1 MSSFYQPSDGPT
13 LGEKNNNLFN
23 IRFSPANE
31 WLGQTGEN
39 KGFAVFSERIYG
51 TRAADRLLANYGAK
65 GFNTINDVINRFAP
79 PTENDTQNYINSI
92 VQDTGYDPYQSLDLS
107 DRNVRLPILKAMAK
121 METGVIL
128 DDRDIIAA
136 QNFNSNQTLNEP
148 FSRDFLSG
156 ISFDESLKRFSQG
169 IGSQDE
175 EAVDNGLISLSQF
188 NPENPDPF
196 ISVSEQDDFV
206 TRGKR
211 SFGELY
217 SDALY
222 SGSVSADSLVDQV
235 KAVGNALIGNE
246 EGVEANLKQAE
257 LNELRASQAL
267 LGVPEFSEFLDE
279 PTIGGFV
286 EQVLKFS
293 GQSVPFAVETIATS
307 LVTGGVGI
315 LGAGALT
322 VGGKGALK
330 SLLKRAVEKVA
341 RKETLTPDEEK
352 VLQETYD
359 GFKAFKLGPGFKK
372 GAIAG
377 AFGTSYKYGVGESAA
392 EFDEA
397 GIDLTVDRGLQ
408 SLALGVPRALI
419 ETGGQA
425 LLVRSVANLALRE
438 AKKSGSSTLAQFAK
452 DLSGQIGR
460 SAATEGTTEFLQD
473 SIGVAQRFAI
483 DPTYTREQA
492 LLRLGE
498 SAFAGAAGGLTFGA
512 PTGIAGASVRAA
524 KQSRVIA
531 KSKAYINE
539 VRARQVEANIL
550 NEETNPS
557 GFSQPEPLNDLEAQI
572 QAAANAVYE
581 PNSENINQIQGGK
594 PGVWI
599 DQSSIDASR
608 NQGFDQGLPPSLRS
622 FNLDSNQIQEIEVKN
637 LNGDT
642 VKMYAQRVRGE
653 AENQGIIVSRSP
665 NIVDGVVRQGA
676 SEGSLATALGFTGTK
691 PAPAD
696 SAGVVKVVS
705 NDGSITYS
713 SQEVTEAERETALGK
728 AREISE
734 TIPNSKVE
742 VISTRD
748 ELTSRKIKVEGGRID
763 RGVGIDLDESDL
775 TGDIEQTEAQA
786 ATQAGLTVSED
797 RFTGLPLDREVVGEP
812 EGFAPLRPNDERF
825 SPIREV
831 NPSAENSL
839 QNLFDLIDNYI
850 TDERLASRIK
860 ENYREFAPRMTGSI
874 YRNLSNFLSNQTPL
888 SPIATDIAQDIP
900 AADDPSIVNR
910 DIDEVLP
917 PEDTTGAP
925 VFTLE
930 ETDNGRIQ
938 IVKQSLR
945 RSPEEN
951 LAQQIEAE
959 VNRAVREMVE
969 TSASNQRQGRTTPF
983 SLDRVDY
990 SSAGAVDP
998 NTGEITFGVSSS
1010 FLPNISIKTIMNLGK
1025 KINQLTEESL
1035 LGDTLTPRQQL
1046 LLGLKTGFREL
1057 QAIGLELKV
1066 NGLNYT
1072 SLDQLFK
1079 VAIVNNVDVTNY
1091 SKEEKTALKKAL
1103 DFSVAKNTTLEDV
1116 LKTADPIPV
1125 ASKTADLKLENDI
1138 QQKLDNLLFRV
1149 RTTLPKVAK
1158 QIRQID
1164 AELSN
1169 LIETTDRKLTT
1180 ADYLRIDQLR
1190 NERYVLE
1197 RNFNYIK
1204 QTGLEEV
1211 ANIKNIMRNNQDVK
1225 NIAVNQAR
1233 EKLLNNMGDNLASI
1247 EGAEDIA
1254 IARER
1259 AQVRAAQQRSKEV
1272 GDPEGSAVVADRIT
1286 FGDTVANAFNNRDV
1300 TSKTPRKPINR
1311 PIVLDN
1317 AIGAGFKSFMTRALT
1332 KLKLTGPVKIIDVSS
1347 LRDNVDK
1354 YVDEKILNNSTRAKQ
1369 IQERKDKL
1377 TLDRDAALEDIEND
1391 TTLNPTKRRENR
1403 EKVVNKFNE
1412 DIRNLE
1418 SKVDT
1423 EWQTSLK
1430 NRLES
1435 IIEDSTDSPAQVLQ
1449 MGNQSLIVTNK
1460 ALSKSAAV
1468 QLASIA
1474 HEIGHIFFQQEF
1486 NSIITSTDPR
1496 QERLRGLLYE
1506 QFLRDRQGLGNPEQY
1521 RPGSYKNNAKVR
1533 AFEEWYADNVASFI
1547 LDDAKRATNATE
1559 SYFRKIARILKT
1571 FFKEIN
1577 KAFNGRIFE
1586 IPQTM
1591 TIQEDNVNKTVN
1603 IKSFMQD
1610 KLNEAAKQNIDVD
1623 DFDAVF
1629 QNSSQTVKDNVLFR
1643 YHMMQV
1649 IKRQNAFIRKTTI
1662 DSNKSQATTGDL
1674 FARAIAMDKVKSAIG
1689 TIFPKKFKKSVESL
1703 LNSGAMKT
1711 FSKHLNTV
1719 NNWYRSSYGAVGAEI
1734 ARFWLPRSQSRER
1747 SGISKQQFGF
1757 HRAVNI
1763 EKNRF
1768 INELSKKLN
1777 IDLTEEKDFT
1787 EGPVNDA
1794 FILAEDETLDT
1805 DKIVETVRQNPRL
1818 IKRIDTILSKPEN
1831 SNLSLDDVR
1840 KEAVA
1845 IAKKAVQIRNFFSET
1860 IFENYISYKENG
1872 ETKRYFDIGRR
1883 ENYAPRTWDW
1893 QAVEANQE
1901 PFIDIL
1907 IEYIPEIT
1915 NEAEARDL
1923 IKQFIEKSNEH
1934 DNVTQFVTQ
1943 EKDSIPQEWLNTY
1956 ERYKTFVEENQRL
1969 PTGELSAWGEK
1980 QLNDLVKGK
1989 LPNQEAIDLLEQIP
2003 GFMTR
2008 FGFSPGMKASLA
2020 RKLGQIPTKVL
2031 REQNYLYAGGVAAVQ
2046 YLHHVTRKVEFEKR
2060 GGYAYLESLLK
2071 QIPIEEQERV
2081 RESFRGQLGQWGAN
2095 MKPWMRTVNS
2105 ISALHTITTTLLF
2118 VTISSLTDPAG
2129 TILRGKELS
2138 LKNFSNFF
2146 SQIKHSWTEEENL
2159 KLAKAIGVVSA
2170 EALDTLFISVGELD
2184 YANKWARTG
2193 IQAFFKWNLTTWY
2206 TRFTRIFATG
2216 MAREFIIDTTN
2227 NYENAA
2233 DGSVAKARYQRYL
2246 EELGLTPEDGAR
2258 FKKFVESNDPDAIA
2272 EFAASD
2278 QKIRQALATFADESI
2293 IRPNPGERPNFANHP
2308 YAAIIWMLKSYF
2320 YSFGTTVLGGMGRE
2334 FKNRYA
2340 EDGHFKNGALLA
2352 VLAGSTLLPLAMI
2365 GLELREL
2372 TKYVLQAVSPFH
2384 DASGRVFRSDYM
2396 DSAEYAVDITD
2407 RAGLFGPWSLLI
2419 QMIESFQYGA
2429 TEPIAAVVPIYDA
2442 FDDTVI
2448 DGDANRPWP
2457 VFNNIQ

>member
-1 MSSFYQPSDGPT
+1 M
-13 LGEKNNNLFN
+13 
-23 IRFSPANE
+23 
-31 WLGQTGEN
+31 
-39 KGFAVFSERIYG
+39 V
-51 TRAADRLLANYGAK
+51 
-65 GFNTINDVINRFAP
+65 
-79 PTENDTQNYINSI
+79 
-92 VQDTGYDPYQSLDLS
+92 SL
-107 DRNVRLPILKAMAK
+107 
-121 METGVIL
+121 
-128 DDRDIIAA
+128 
-136 QNFNSNQTLNEP
+136 
-148 FSRDFLSG
+148 
-156 ISFDESLKRFSQG
+156 
-169 IGSQDE
+169 
-175 EAVDNGLISLSQF
+175 
-188 NPENPDPF
+188 
-196 ISVSEQDDFV
+196 
-206 TRGKR
+206 
-211 SFGELY
+211 
-217 SDALY
+217 
-222 SGSVSADSLVDQV
+222 
-235 KAVGNALIGNE
+235 
-246 EGVEANLKQAE
+246 
-257 LNELRASQAL
+257 
-267 LGVPEFSEFLDE
+267 
-279 PTIGGFV
+279 
-286 EQVLKFS
+286 
-293 GQSVPFAVETIATS
+293 
-307 LVTGGVGI
+307 
-315 LGAGALT
+315 
-322 VGGKGALK
+322 
-330 SLLKRAVEKVA
+330 
-341 RKETLTPDEEK
+341 
-352 VLQETYD
+352 
-359 GFKAFKLGPGFKK
+359 
-372 GAIAG
+372 
-377 AFGTSYKYGVGESAA
+377 
-392 EFDEA
+392 
-397 GIDLTVDRGLQ
+397 
-408 SLALGVPRALI
+408 
-419 ETGGQA
+419 
-425 LLVRSVANLALRE
+425 
-438 AKKSGSSTLAQFAK
+438 
-452 DLSGQIGR
+452 
-460 SAATEGTTEFLQD
+460 
-473 SIGVAQRFAI
+473 
-483 DPTYTREQA
+483 
-492 LLRLGE
+492 
-498 SAFAGAAGGLTFGA
+498 AGAATIC
-512 PTGIAGASVRAA
+512 PT
-524 KQSRVIA
+524 
-531 KSKAYINE
+531 
-539 VRARQVEANIL
+539 
-550 NEETNPS
+550 
-557 GFSQPEPLNDLEAQI
+557 
-572 QAAANAVYE
+572 
-581 PNSENINQIQGGK
+581 
-594 PGVWI
+594 
-599 DQSSIDASR
+599 
-608 NQGFDQGLPPSLRS
+608 
-622 FNLDSNQIQEIEVKN
+622 
-637 LNGDT
+637 
-642 VKMYAQRVRGE
+642 
-653 AENQGIIVSRSP
+653 
-665 NIVDGVVRQGA
+665 
-676 SEGSLATALGFTGTK
+676 
-691 PAPAD
+691 
-696 SAGVVKVVS
+696 
-705 NDGSITYS
+705 
-713 SQEVTEAERETALGK
+713 
-728 AREISE
+728 
-734 TIPNSKVE
+734 
-742 VISTRD
+742 
-748 ELTSRKIKVEGGRID
+748 
-763 RGVGIDLDESDL
+763 
-775 TGDIEQTEAQA
+775 
-786 ATQAGLTVSED
+786 
-797 RFTGLPLDREVVGEP
+797 
-812 EGFAPLRPNDERF
+812 
-825 SPIREV
+825 
-831 NPSAENSL
+831 
-839 QNLFDLIDNYI
+839 
-850 TDERLASRIK
+850 
-860 ENYREFAPRMTGSI
+860 
-874 YRNLSNFLSNQTPL
+874 
-888 SPIATDIAQDIP
+888 
-900 AADDPSIVNR
+900 
-910 DIDEVLP
+910 
-917 PEDTTGAP
+917 
-925 VFTLE
+925 
-930 ETDNGRIQ
+930 
-938 IVKQSLR
+938 
-945 RSPEEN
+945 
-951 LAQQIEAE
+951 
-959 VNRAVREMVE
+959 
-969 TSASNQRQGRTTPF
+969 
-983 SLDRVDY
+983 
-990 SSAGAVDP
+990 
-998 NTGEITFGVSSS
+998 
-1010 FLPNISIKTIMNLGK
+1010 
-1025 KINQLTEESL
+1025 
-1035 LGDTLTPRQQL
+1035 
-1046 LLGLKTGFREL
+1046 TGFREL

-1066 NGLNYT
+1066 NDLNYT

-1079 VAIVNNVDVTNY
+1079 VAIVNNVDITNY

-1116 LKTADPIPV
+1116 LKTSDPIPV

-1138 QQKLDNLLFRV
+1138 QQNLDNLLSRV
-1149 RTTLPKVAK
+1149 RTTLPKVAGE
-1158 QIRQID
+1158 IRKID

-1169 LIETTDRKLTT
+1169 LIETTDRRLTID
-1180 ADYLRIDQLR
+1180 DYLRIDQLR

-1197 RNFNYIK
+1197 RNFNYLK

-1233 EKLLNNMGDNLASI
+1233 EKLLDDMRDNLASI

-1317 AIGAGFKSFMTRALT
+1317 AIGDGFKSFMTRALT

-1354 YVDEKILNNSTRAKQ
+1354 YVDEKILNNSTRARE
-1369 IQERKDKL
+1369 IQRRKDKL
-1377 TLDRDAALEDIEND
+1377 TLDRDAALEDIENN
-1391 TTLNPTKRRENR
+1391 TTLSST
-1403 EKVVNKFNE
+1403 EKNTARALTVKNFNE
-1412 DIRNLE
+1412 DLGEVE
-1418 SKVDT
+1418 SQVDT
-1423 EWQTSLK
+1423 EWQTLLK

-1506 QFLRDRQGLGNPEQY
+1506 QFIRDKQGLGDPEQY

-1603 IKSFMQD
+1603 IKRFMQD

-1662 DSNKSQATTGDL
+1662 DSNKTQATMGDL
-1674 FARAIAMDKVKSAIG
+1674 FARAIAMDKVKSVIG

-1719 NNWYRSSYGAVGAEI
+1719 NNWYRSSYGDVGAEI
-1734 ARFWLPRSQSRER
+1734 ARFWLPRSQSTER

-1840 KEAVA
+1840 EEAVA

-1860 IFENYISYKENG
+1860 IFENYISYKEKG

-1883 ENYAPRTWDW
+1883 KNYAPRTWDW

-1901 PFIDIL
+1901 PFIKIL

-1934 DNVTQFVTQ
+1934 DNVFQFVTQ

-1956 ERYKTFVEENQRL
+1956 ERYRTFVEENQRL
-1969 PTGELSAWGEK
+1969 PTEPNLLAWGNE
-1980 QLNDLVKGK
+1980 QLTNLVEGK

-2008 FGFSPGMKASLA
+2008 FGFSPGMKASIA

-2060 GGYAYLESLLK
+2060 GGYTYLESLLR
-2071 QIPIEEQERV
+2071 QLPVEEQQRV

-2105 ISALHTITTTLLF
+2105 VSALHTITTTLLF

-2129 TILRGKELS
+2129 TLLRGKELS

-2258 FKKFVESNDPDAIA
+2258 FRKFVESNDPDAIA

-2334 FKNRYA
+2334 IKNRYA

-2372 TKYVLQAVSPFH
+2372 TKYALQAVSPFH